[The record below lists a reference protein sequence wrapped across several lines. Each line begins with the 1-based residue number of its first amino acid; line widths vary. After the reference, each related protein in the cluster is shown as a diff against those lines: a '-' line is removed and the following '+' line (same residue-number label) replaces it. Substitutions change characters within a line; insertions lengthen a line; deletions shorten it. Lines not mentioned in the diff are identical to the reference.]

1 MSVDHGYRGRE
12 VGVKAWA
19 TTPVSHLFRLF
30 RGRALVGAEGIE
42 RFENQPAVVAKELVQ
57 PKHPQK
63 EDGIIIIA
71 LDPLTLAPW
80 TLHTGLF

>member
-1 MSVDHGYRGRE
+1 M
-12 VGVKAWA
+12 
-19 TTPVSHLFRLF
+19 
-30 RGRALVGAEGIE
+30 GAEGIE

-63 EDGIIIIA
+63 EDRIIVIA

>member
-1 MSVDHGYRGRE
+1 VC
-12 VGVKAWA
+12 
-19 TTPVSHLFRLF
+19 
-30 RGRALVGAEGIE
+30 AERIE

-63 EDGIIIIA
+63 EDRIIIIA

-80 TLHTGLF
+80 TLHTGPF